1 MKFLDSINQL
11 VAFIALIWSVVGLVF
26 GWLTF
31 GEFTIFLVLSY
42 LVAIQKPVILS
53 PKA

>member
-1 MKFLDSINQL
+1 MKFLDSFNQL
-11 VAFIALIWSVVGLVF
+11 VASIALLWGVVGLVF

-31 GEFTIFLVLSY
+31 GEFTIFLVLAY
-42 LVAIQKPVILS
+42 LVAIQKPILSS